1 MPPVRDAAAA
11 GCGARRSGR
20 GGASGIYN
28 GRTHVGKFRWFGIC
42 AGLARDWNLSDIL
55 SRAMA
60 DTSAPATLFPG
71 EDASPLASE
80 TADPLEGDWSE
91 GLRGPLRA
99 HGIAPPR
106 RLSLEDLAQA
116 STGSTNGAAAP
127 APEHA
132 SAAQLEA
139 PSESAPTP
147 WSEPVA
153 SPSLEDD
160 GSASGA
166 VTEWDQAAA
175 PPGPADAVPVAPP
188 ADDWQMQAPATDPT
202 ASATPAE
209 EQAAP
214 PEAWSAAP
222 QEPVQEWQ
230 GGTAPSDW
238 EEGRKAGGAGGPG
251 GPRPPRGLLPP
262 RAPRGPPQR
271 PRP

>member
-1 MPPVRDAAAA
+1 
-11 GCGARRSGR
+11 
-20 GGASGIYN
+20 
-28 GRTHVGKFRWFGIC
+28 
-42 AGLARDWNLSDIL
+42 
-55 SRAMA
+55 MA
-60 DTSAPATLFPG
+60 DTSAPATPFPG
-71 EDASPLASE
+71 EDASQLASE

-230 GGTAPSDW
+230 GGPATSDRQGARKTHAEGGARGPPPRPNTPLPPARLVPPHTPQRAP
-238 EEGRKAGGAGGPG
+238 GRAPGGAG
-251 GPRPPRGLLPP
+251 
-262 RAPRGPPQR
+262 
-271 PRP
+271 